1 MTCSFHIRY
10 LHLYSDI
17 ISFRFLPYRKPRWSV
32 IQVSDI
38 VHNNKASWS
47 IITKKETYS
56 SEGKFGDGAVVRALA
71 SHQCG
76 PGSIPGPGAIRELR
90 LLLVLDL
97 APRVFSPGP
106 PVFSPSSQKK
116 MVYPFSFTLVK
127 QSRFLYFIFILTRM
141 EGLS

>member
-1 MTCSFHIRY
+1 M
-10 LHLYSDI
+10 
-17 ISFRFLPYRKPRWSV
+17 
-32 IQVSDI
+32 
-38 VHNNKASWS
+38 
-47 IITKKETYS
+47 
-56 SEGKFGDGAVVRALA
+56 VRALA

-97 APRVFSPGP
+97 APRVSSPGP
-106 PVFSPSSQKK
+106 PVFSPSSQK